1 MATKRIKMRKIREI
15 LRLKQ
20 EKGLSHRSIAR
31 SLHLGIGTVSEYLAK
46 AKEVG
51 LSWPLPEEMD
61 DAKLEGRLFPRMQE
75 LRDPAMP
82 DFTYIHK
89 ELRRTGVTLLL
100 LWVEYASDNPGG
112 YRYSRFCELYGRW
125 KKKLNPTMRQRHR
138 AGEKIFVDF
147 SGKKPHLVDPR
158 TGEIVEVELFVGVLG
173 ASNYTY
179 VEATRSQDLESWV
192 GAHQRML
199 EYFEGSSEIWI
210 PDNLKSGVVRADRYE
225 PGVNRTYEELAEHYG
240 AVVIPARVRKPK
252 DKPKVEAGVLL
263 AQRWIL
269 AVLRNQTFFSL
280 SGLNEAI
287 WKQLEILNGREMQK
301 LGESRRE
308 LFERVDRPA
317 LKPLPQERYE
327 IATWAECRVKID
339 YHVEVDKY
347 YYSVSY
353 QLIHEQVETRAT
365 KSVVEIYFKGRRV
378 ASHQRLR
385 GDQRFST
392 KPEHM
397 PRSHREHLEWTPSRL
412 TDWAAKTGPATGR
425 LVSEILKRC
434 HHLEQGYR
442 SCLGIMSLGRH
453 FDENRLEAACARAE
467 KLGSYGYRTVK
478 NILSSGLDR
487 IPLEQETESSP
498 SPEHEN
504 IRGAAHYAG
513 GEAAC

>member
-1 MATKRIKMRKIREI
+1 
-15 LRLKQ
+15 
-20 EKGLSHRSIAR
+20 
-31 SLHLGIGTVSEYLAK
+31 
-46 AKEVG
+46 
-51 LSWPLPEEMD
+51 
-61 DAKLEGRLFPRMQE
+61 
-75 LRDPAMP
+75 
-82 DFTYIHK
+82 
-89 ELRRTGVTLLL
+89 
-100 LWVEYASDNPGG
+100 
-112 YRYSRFCELYGRW
+112 
-125 KKKLNPTMRQRHR
+125 MRQRHR

-179 VEATRSQDLESWV
+179 VEATRSEDLESWV

-199 EYFEGSSEIWI
+199 EYFKGSSEIWI